1 MFPCI
6 FCFMNTSFNFNFV
19 FSFLD
24 FKKDILDG
32 IYYIYNI
39 QFNYFLNYDFS
50 NFGNMKFERV
60 MMIKNTNLYEFI
72 FFNKNLNLK
81 KII

>member
-1 MFPCI
+1 
-6 FCFMNTSFNFNFV
+6 MNTSFNFNFV

-81 KII
+81 KIIWPFLVL

>member
-1 MFPCI
+1 
-6 FCFMNTSFNFNFV
+6 MNTSFNFNFV

-39 QFNYFLNYDFS
+39 QFNSFLNYDFS
-50 NFGNMKFERV
+50 NFCKMKFERV

>member
-1 MFPCI
+1 
-6 FCFMNTSFNFNFV
+6 MNTSFNFNFV

-39 QFNYFLNYDFS
+39 QFNSFLNYDFS